1 MDDLLTISIED
12 LEDIGFY
19 RLGHQKRLL
28 LGIKKVKELKK
39 LGQVARP
46 ETSSGFHQP
55 SSQQMGYVTVQNG
68 GGSAV
73 QYYPEQLS
81 YSSLP
86 PIVPHSSGGIPQH
99 RFSSF
104 HHETPPLI
112 TEGEVWMS
120 RGDGEG
126 VGGMIP
132 TPMPSIGAN
141 YQHQQATQRRCVY
154 L

>member
-1 MDDLLTISIED
+1 MTISIED

-46 ETSSGFHQP
+46 ETSSGYHQ
-55 SSQQMGYVTVQNG
+55 SGGQQMGYMTAQNGG

-73 QYYPEQLS
+73 QYYPEQLP

-86 PIVPHSSGGIPQH
+86 PMVPHSSSGGGGGMPQH

-120 RGDGEG
+120 RGEG
-126 VGGMIP
+126 VGNGMVP

-141 YQHQQATQRRCVY
+141 YQHQQAPQRR
-154 L
+154 